1 MKRLSVLGMVTV
13 LTLSCSAS
21 QKVYLLSYGDWKGK
35 KIPEV
40 EKIEGESRRGED
52 CGFRYTLSKA
62 LENAL
67 KDTKYDTI
75 LNADVT
81 QRTNVLIP
89 LNCIE
94 IQGFA
99 FDSSKIDKEGKK

>member
-1 MKRLSVLGMVTV
+1 
-13 LTLSCSAS
+13 
-21 QKVYLLSYGDWKGK
+21 
-35 KIPEV
+35 
-40 EKIEGESRRGED
+40 
-52 CGFRYTLSKA
+52 
-62 LENAL
+62 ENAL